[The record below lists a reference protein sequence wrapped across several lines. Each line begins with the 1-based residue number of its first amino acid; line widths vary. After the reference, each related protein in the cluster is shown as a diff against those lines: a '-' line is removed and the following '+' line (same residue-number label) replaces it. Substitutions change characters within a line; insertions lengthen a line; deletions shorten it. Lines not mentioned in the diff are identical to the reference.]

1 MQHCTDAAERC
12 VDVRVGAWLVQDQD
26 ADQPR
31 DGAVDTQLEDAPEA
45 K

>member
-1 MQHCTDAAERC
+1 M
-12 VDVRVGAWLVQDQD
+12 VGVELVCCAVQDQD

-31 DGAVDTQLEDAPEA
+31 DGAGDTQLEDAPEA